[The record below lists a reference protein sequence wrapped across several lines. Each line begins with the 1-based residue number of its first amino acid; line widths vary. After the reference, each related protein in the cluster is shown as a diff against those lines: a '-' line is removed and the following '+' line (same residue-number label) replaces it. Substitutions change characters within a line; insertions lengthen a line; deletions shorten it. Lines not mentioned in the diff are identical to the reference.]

1 MSTKLE
7 RRDLLKIRE
16 LLRRVWD
23 DQRRWSVTDRN
34 NNGRFTVL
42 RRGFVSS
49 KCPDLDFRNE
59 DDAEFCASAPECM
72 RALLEHVAA
81 VEEENRQK
89 EKELQRLRGE
99 PALAFPYRKERKYA
113 GMGGWKEHRFE
124 IFRGTHADPVP
135 VFASKDERDRDLFFE
150 ELWMR
155 WQFQQARSSAN
166 VPR

>member
-1 MSTKLE
+1 MST
-7 RRDLLKIRE
+7 LLTLQGRLAIRE
-16 LLRRVWD
+16 RLRRVWD
-23 DQRRWSVTDRN
+23 PQHPWSVTDTYS
-34 NNGRFTVL
+34 NGRFTVL
-42 RRGFVSS
+42 RRGRVSS
-49 KCPDLDFRNE
+49 ECPELNFRSA
-59 DDAEFCASAPECM
+59 DDAKFCAHAPEDV
-72 RALLEHVAA
+72 RALLEHVTA

-113 GMGGWKEHRFE
+113 GIGGWREDRFE
-124 IFRGTHADPVP
+124 IFRGTYADPVP

-155 WQFQQARSSAN
+155 WQVQQARSSAN